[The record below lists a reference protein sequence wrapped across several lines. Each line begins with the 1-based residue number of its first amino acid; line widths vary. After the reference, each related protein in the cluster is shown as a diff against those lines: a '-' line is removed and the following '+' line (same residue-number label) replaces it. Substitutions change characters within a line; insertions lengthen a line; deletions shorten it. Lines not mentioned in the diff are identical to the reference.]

1 VQWNGVGVLLR
12 GPSGS
17 GKSDLA
23 LRLIEEGAVLV
34 ADDQVVLSR
43 EGRRILASPPETLAG
58 LLEVRGLGI
67 LRFPHEAPAPVG
79 LVVDLVEPDRVE
91 RLPDPATVDM
101 LEISLPLHVLSAR
114 EATASLKVRLA
125 MRLAAGLIM
134 IAP

>member
-1 VQWNGVGVLLR
+1 MQWNGVGVLLR